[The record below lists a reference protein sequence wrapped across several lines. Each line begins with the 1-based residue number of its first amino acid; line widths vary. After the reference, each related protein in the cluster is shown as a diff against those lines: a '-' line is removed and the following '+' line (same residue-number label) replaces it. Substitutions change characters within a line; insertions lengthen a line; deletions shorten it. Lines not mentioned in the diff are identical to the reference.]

1 MAAAPLRRHALPRDQ
16 GFGGFDELVD
26 PGGGVAV
33 GHQSDLDS
41 AGDGVGDEGA
51 AEGFEGLD
59 LGFELRSK
67 ESVIF
72 LELIRSRDDGL
83 LFLDRRNHNLEFFD
97 ILACERAFRASAFTN
112 RTELKILRCKSKVNK
127 LWQCSR
133 CLNLYVCEMLIDC
146 NWNC

>member
-1 MAAAPLRRHALPRDQ
+1 MRSYCFCNRIYEKTAGSTLLRRHTLPRDQ
-16 GFGGFDELVD
+16 GFRGFDDLVN

-33 GHQSDLDS
+33 GHELDFDS
-41 AGDGVGDEGA
+41 AGDGVGNEGA

-83 LFLDRRNHNLEFFD
+83 
-97 ILACERAFRASAFTN
+97 
-112 RTELKILRCKSKVNK
+112 
-127 LWQCSR
+127 
-133 CLNLYVCEMLIDC
+133 
-146 NWNC
+146 